1 MQEVIS
7 KLKAELD
14 ELYRKTGRLQEVIT
28 GDEIKVSPTQSIWMK
43 RQKQNMDRQAH
54 ILRMRIKDLEEAK

>member
-1 MQEVIS
+1 MQEVIT

-14 ELYRKTGRLQEVIT
+14 ETYRKSGRLQEAID
-28 GDEIKVSPTQSIWMK
+28 GDEIKVSKTQDMWMR